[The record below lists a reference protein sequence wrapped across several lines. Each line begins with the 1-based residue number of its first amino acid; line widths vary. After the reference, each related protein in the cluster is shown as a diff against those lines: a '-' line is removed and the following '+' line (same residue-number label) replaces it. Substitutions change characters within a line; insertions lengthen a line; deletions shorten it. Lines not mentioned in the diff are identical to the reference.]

1 MVGRVCTH
9 SGNGVMG
16 HVSQL
21 HEENWARKYTFV
33 VFLGSL
39 IPVLSAPSD
48 AVCVLSMLLHIRFP
62 E

>member
-1 MVGRVCTH
+1 
-9 SGNGVMG
+9 MG

-21 HEENWARKYTFV
+21 HEENWAKKYTFV
-33 VFLGSL
+33 VFFGSL

-48 AVCVLSMLLHIRFP
+48 AVLAVSMFLHVRFP

>member
-21 HEENWARKYTFV
+21 HEEKWATKYRFI
-33 VFLGSL
+33 VFFGSL
-39 IPVLSAPSD
+39 IPVLSAPCD
-48 AVCVLSMLLHIRFP
+48 AVFVLSMLLHIRFP

>member
-21 HEENWARKYTFV
+21 HEENWARKYTVV
-33 VFLGSL
+33 VFFGSL

-48 AVCVLSMLLHIRFP
+48 AGCVLFNASAH
-62 E
+62 